1 MTTSQS
7 GGDAD
12 TTRGSPAGAPQDTT
26 QPSPGELQKELADV
40 KDQLLRALAEQQNI
54 RRRAQREAQEGLK
67 FAAADLSR
75 DLLATADNLRR
86 AIESAP
92 LQKTDN
98 EAIRQW
104 LAGVTATEKAL
115 LDAFARHGIRQ
126 LNPIGQT
133 FDPNL
138 HQAVFDV
145 ADAEQPAG
153 TIVQVVQPG
162 YMLHDRVLRPAMVGV
177 SRGRSVET
185 PHQDHDAP
193 STAGGSSGPRRP
205 PKSASQ
211 GRPNP
216 RRLRGLGQMSR
227 PSPLNS
233 FDPP

>member
-12 TTRGSPAGAPQDTT
+12 TPKGSPAGAPHDAT
-26 QPSPGELQKELADV
+26 QPSPAELQKELADV

-115 LDAFARHGIRQ
+115 LEAFARHGIQRIA
-126 LNPIGQT
+126 PIGQA
-133 FDPNL
+133 FDPNF
-138 HQAVFDV
+138 HQAVFTV
-145 ADAEQPAG
+145 ADEQPPG
-153 TIVQVVQPG
+153 TIVKVIQPG
-162 YMLHDRVLRPAMVGV
+162 YMLHDRLLRPAMVAV
-177 SRGRSVET
+177 S
-185 PHQDHDAP
+185 
-193 STAGGSSGPRRP
+193 GGSPE
-205 PKSASQ
+205 SAPQ
-211 GRPNP
+211 E
-216 RRLRGLGQMSR
+216 QKT
-227 PSPLNS
+227 PSPAGAS
-233 FDPP
+233 